1 MPLLP
6 RQTTTNGVVV
16 VPATYGG
23 WSSLGA
29 GAIVGITLGAVAG
42 FLLVLWM
49 VYTCLNFG
57 RPVEASSSSVYT
69 GTASVVSVRRQRSKS
84 RHRHRKHRSPRARVI
99 ATEEVRVRESVSRP
113 PAPGGPIIVEAA
125 PPPPMQERR
134 HSRAPPPRIVT
145 DDEEDEVVVI
155 EEHSP
160 SDRRRRRHS
169 SSRRHS
175 HRGESR
181 RGSRDY

>member
-57 RPVEASSSSVYT
+57 RPIEASSSSVYT

-113 PAPGGPIIVEAA
+113 RAPSGGGPIIVEAA

-145 DDEEDEVVVI
+145 DDEEDEVV
-155 EEHSP
+155 EETTP
-160 SDRRRRRHS
+160 
-169 SSRRHS
+169 
-175 HRGESR
+175 
-181 RGSRDY
+181 

>member
-57 RPVEASSSSVYT
+57 RPVEASSSS
-69 GTASVVSVRRQRSKS
+69 
-84 RHRHRKHRSPRARVI
+84 HRSPRARVI